1 MSIQPAVAQVQALP
15 AGALRVPDGVPS
27 SRATRTVVL
36 PTLLVGCLGALALP
50 AAVAVPYAA
59 RPETPAPQAAAAM
72 VLPQGTGGEAAVWL
86 DDGAP
91 KRAFVKRTA
100 PTGPPPTNPGGA
112 GADGS
117 APGAPPDPAAVEA
130 DAANALSGG
139 AGVADGATGIP
150 VSMLA
155 AYRKAEANLAAGKPS
170 CHLPWWLLAG
180 IGRIE
185 SGHAYGGRVDANG
198 NTRGRIV
205 GIALDGS
212 TPGTAVIPDSDGG
225 SWDGDTT
232 WDRAV
237 GPMQFLP
244 GSWRYWGKDG
254 NGDGVANPNNV
265 FDAATGAGYLLCS
278 AGDLSSPATMARAV
292 LTYNHSA
299 AYVNAVLTW
308 AAAYRDGV
316 QPDPDATGTVPAEP
330 ASQAAA
336 PPPVPTSAS
345 AAAATT
351 TSSTTTSPTSTT
363 TSPTSTATSPTSTA
377 TSTSSP
383 TSTTTSTSTSSPTS
397 STTTSTTTTSP
408 TSSTTTSTTTT
419 SPTSST
425 TTTSPT
431 SSTTSTSTSPTS
443 TTTSTTTS
451 GTTSDSATTTSP
463 TSDATTS
470 SSSSSGTGG

>member
-1 MSIQPAVAQVQALP
+1 MSIPPAVAPVEELP
-15 AGALRVPDGVPS
+15 AGALRVSAGVPS

-50 AAVAVPYAA
+50 AAAAVPYAA

-72 VLPQGTGGEAAVWL
+72 LLLQGAGVEEAAWL
-86 DDGAP
+86 DDGPP
-91 KRAFVKRTA
+91 KREFVTRTA

-117 APGAPPDPAAVEA
+117 APGAQADPAAVEA

-150 VSMLA
+150 VTMLA

-225 SWDGDTT
+225 AWDGDAT

-278 AGDLSSPATMARAV
+278 AGDLSSPATMAQAV
-292 LTYNHSA
+292 LAYNHSA

-308 AAAYRDGV
+308 GAAYRDGV
-316 QPDPDATGTVPAEP
+316 TPDPDATGTVPAEP
-330 ASQAAA
+330 VRPPASPSPA
-336 PPPVPTSAS
+336 PTSAPP
-345 AAAATT
+345 AAATT
-351 TSSTTTSPTSTT
+351 TTSTTTSPTSTSTSTTTSPTSSTTSPTSSTTSPTSTTTSPTSTT
-363 TSPTSTATSPTSTA
+363 TSPTSTTT
-377 TSTSSP
+377 SP
-383 TSTTTSTSTSSPTS
+383 TSTTTSPT
-397 STTTSTTTTSP
+397 STTTSP
-408 TSSTTTSTTTT
+408 
-419 SPTSST
+419 
-425 TTTSPT
+425 
-431 SSTTSTSTSPTS
+431 
-443 TTTSTTTS
+443 TSTTTS
-451 GTTSDSATTTSP
+451 GTTSDSATTTTASSAP
-463 TSDATTS
+463 DATSQSSAS
-470 SSSSSGTGG
+470 SSETGG

>member
-1 MSIQPAVAQVQALP
+1 MSIPPAVAPVEELP
-15 AGALRVPDGVPS
+15 AGALRVSDGVPS

-50 AAVAVPYAA
+50 AAAAVPYAA

-72 VLPQGTGGEAAVWL
+72 LLLQGAGVEEAAWL
-86 DDGAP
+86 DDGPP
-91 KRAFVKRTA
+91 KREFVTRTA

-117 APGAPPDPAAVEA
+117 APGAQADPAAVEA

-150 VSMLA
+150 VTMLA

-225 SWDGDTT
+225 TWDGDAT

-278 AGDLSSPATMARAV
+278 AGDLSSPATMAQAV
-292 LTYNHSA
+292 LAYNHSA

-308 AAAYRDGV
+308 GAAYRDGV
-316 QPDPDATGTVPAEP
+316 TPDPDATGTVPAEP
-330 ASQAAA
+330 VR
-336 PPPVPTSAS
+336 PPPTPPPAPTSAPP
-345 AAAATT
+345 AAATT
-351 TSSTTTSPTSTT
+351 TTSTTTSPTSTSTSTTTSSPTSTTSTSTTTSPTSSTTSPTSTT
-363 TSPTSTATSPTSTA
+363 TSPTN
-377 TSTSSP
+377 
-383 TSTTTSTSTSSPTS
+383 
-397 STTTSTTTTSP
+397 
-408 TSSTTTSTTTT
+408 
-419 SPTSST
+419 

-431 SSTTSTSTSPTS
+431 SSTTSSTTSPTS
-443 TTTSTTTS
+443 STTSTTTSPTSSTTSTTTS
-451 GTTSDSATTTSP
+451 GTTSDSATTTTASSA
-463 TSDATTS
+463 SDATSKSSAS
-470 SSSSSGTGG
+470 SSETGG